1 MAFDE
6 ARNTLGW
13 PAQVDGR
20 GIVNAT
26 VEDYEKGDLDMEER
40 QKRYQQ
46 AEKEDDPDRLIVWA
60 GTGIERM
67 DAKTSRLP
75 AYDTVEQ
82 IWAEAQAILGEGK
95 PAANL

>member
-20 GIVNAT
+20 GIVNET
-26 VEDYEKGDLDMEER
+26 VKDYEKGQKDLEER
-40 QKRYQQ
+40 QKRYKK
-46 AEKEDDPDRLIVWA
+46 AEEEDDPERLIVWA

-67 DAKTSRLP
+67 DPKTSRLP
-75 AYDTVEQ
+75 AFDTAKQ
-82 IWAEAQAILGEGK
+82 IWSEAQIAMQG
-95 PAANL
+95 